1 MLRFNSRTTM
11 NTLAMKTIALRDTP
25 SDCYRVRLAVS
36 LIFALT
42 ICLFSFSAYGEDEGD
57 TLEYNDPKP
66 QRYKLEARASQLD
79 QRAKEH
85 PEVGFVFES
94 KGKPADIQRAAVD
107 TRVAPRGK
115 LVIWLMGHNSGL
127 FDRLSGYG
135 LHVIDV
141 HYARG
146 WFSKLQGLNDKDT
159 EHIGRIRLEAATGRD
174 FSTYIDIP
182 KHDGMMQR
190 AYCFV
195 KHLAEKNPQGQWGY
209 FLTADGKG
217 LRWEHVILAGASH
230 GSTTAARFAKHQKV
244 SRVVMFSGPRD
255 QTQTW
260 QSLPSATPANRFFG
274 FTHVGDAGWPDH
286 YHRSWKLLGL
296 ETFGPVINVDE
307 ADPPYNNSRQ
317 LISKADVGDNPKR
330 AHSASTPGTSSPK
343 NEDGNYLYEDV
354 WEYLF
359 THPIE

>member
-1 MLRFNSRTTM
+1 MNMLGN
-11 NTLAMKTIALRDTP
+11 KTINLYLALGLQHAI
-25 SDCYRVRLAVS
+25 RLAAVV
-36 LIFALT
+36 ITMAMFCFVPFTAHAT
-42 ICLFSFSAYGEDEGD
+42 DAEDV
-57 TLEYNDPKP
+57 LRYNDEKP

-94 KGKPADIQRAAVD
+94 KGKPADIQRAMVD

-115 LVIWLMGHNSGL
+115 LVIWLMGHNGGL

-159 EHIGRIRLEAATGRD
+159 EHIGRIRLEAATGKD

-182 KHDGMMQR
+182 QPDGMMER
-190 AYCFV
+190 AYRFV
-195 KHLAEKNPQGQWGY
+195 KHLAEKNPQGRWDY
-209 FLTADGKG
+209 FLSEDGKG
-217 LRWEHVILAGASH
+217 LRWEHVIVAGTSH

-286 YHRSWKLLGL
+286 YHRSWKMLGL
-296 ETFGPVINVDE
+296 EKFGPVVNIDE
-307 ADPPYNNSRQ
+307 ADPPYRKSRQ
-317 LISKADVGDNPKR
+317 LISKADVGNDAKR
-330 AHSASTPGTSSPK
+330 AHSASTPGKSSPK
-343 NEDGNYLYEDV
+343 DQDGNYLYEDV
-354 WEYLF
+354 WQYLF
-359 THPIE
+359 THPVQ